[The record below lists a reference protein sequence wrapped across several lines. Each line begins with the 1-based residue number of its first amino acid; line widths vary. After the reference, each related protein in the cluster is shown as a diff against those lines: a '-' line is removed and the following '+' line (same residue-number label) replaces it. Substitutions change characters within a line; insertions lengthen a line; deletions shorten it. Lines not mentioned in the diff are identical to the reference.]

1 AMSLWHICETADV
14 LVQFRIR
21 DEPRIV
27 RVVPFPDNRDLVGA
41 RSKMSVDAIHRHVGG
56 TVFEPFDGDFAG
68 IEASILHLRVRLD
81 PVDSPSVIF
90 PEFIWSRSRESIHV
104 PVL

>member
-1 AMSLWHICETADV
+1 MSLLLLWFLDAGNNGCAKSRRLARPF
-14 LVQFRIR
+14 LVT
-21 DEPRIV
+21 
-27 RVVPFPDNRDLVGA
+27 FPDDRDLVGA

-68 IEASILHLRVRLD
+68 IEACILHLRVRLD
-81 PVDSPSVIF
+81 PVDSPSVMF
-90 PEFIWSRSRESIHV
+90 PEFIWSRSRESIHF